1 MNAKSQDM
9 LKKSAFALLVALNEN
24 AAGAMVSEI
33 IAIFAA
39 FGATTAQIQTLVD
52 SLEAVGYVNNTAG
65 RVTITDTGR
74 KILA

>member
-1 MNAKSQDM
+1 MNAKSEDM

-24 AAGAMVSEI
+24 TAGAMASEI

-39 FGATTAQIQTLVD
+39 FGATAAQIQTLID
-52 SLEAVGYVNNTAG
+52 SLEAVGYVNNTAN
-65 RVTITDTGR
+65 RVTITDMGR